1 MTFPV
6 TMCDPRTLIPYAANP
21 RRNTQA
27 VPKVAASIREYG
39 FRVPL
44 VIDTEGTVVCGHTRL
59 EAALLLE
66 LPEVPCHI
74 AEDLTEA
81 QLRAFRLVDNR
92 VSEIAEWD
100 EELLDLELQGLA
112 ELGIDLDEFG
122 LTLDDLDTDTTT
134 GRTGSLA
141 ERFLVPPFSIL
152 DTRSGLWQE
161 RRRAWLA
168 LGIQS
173 ELGRGNG
180 DDNAQEGLT
189 FSLSAQPPEVYQ
201 AKAAY
206 EKRIGHEVSWE
217 DFAKVHPEAIRMNG
231 TSIFDPVLCE
241 LAYRWFC
248 TEGGRVL
255 DPFAGGSV
263 RGIVAG
269 KLGLSYMGIE
279 LRPEQVTA
287 NQAQKETLLPEADV
301 TWITGDSERMLPA
314 LSRSYD
320 LLFSCPP
327 YGDLEVYSDDPAD
340 LSNMSWENFL
350 QSYRHIIEEAALNLK
365 ENRFAV
371 FVVTE
376 IRDKKGHYRGLV
388 PETIKAFQDAGLT
401 YYNEACLINQAASLA
416 MRAGRTFAVSRKL
429 GRCHQNVL
437 VFYKGNTTD
446 IRQTFPQAIEI
457 GNTALDQED
466 FS

>member
-6 TMCDPRTLIPYAANP
+6 TMRDPRTLIPYAANP

-74 AEDLTEA
+74 AEDLTDA

-122 LTLDDLDTDTTT
+122 LTLDDLDTDTT

-180 DDNAQEGLT
+180 DDTTQEGLT
-189 FSLSAQPPEVYQ
+189 FSLSAQPPEVYE

-206 EKRIGHEVSWE
+206 EKRIGHEVSWD
-217 DFAKVHPEAIRMNG
+217 DFAKAHPEAIRMNG

-248 TEGGRVL
+248 TEGGSVL

-269 KLGLSYMGIE
+269 KLGLSYTGIE

-287 NQAQKETLLPEADV
+287 NKAQKETLLPEADV
-301 TWITGDSERMLPA
+301 TWYQGDSSCELRLIQEQF
-314 LSRSYD
+314 D

-327 YGDLEVYSDDPAD
+327 YGDLEVYSDNSAD
-340 LSNMSWENFL
+340 LSNMSWEEFL
-350 QSYRHIIEEAALNLK
+350 KTYRHIIREAAQHLK

-371 FVVTE
+371 WVVTE
-376 IRDKKGHYRGLV
+376 IRDKQGRYRGLV
-388 PETIKAFQDAGLT
+388 PATIEAFEDAGLI
-401 YYNEACLINQAASLA
+401 YYNEAVLLNQAASLA

-437 VFYKGNTTD
+437 VFYKGD
-446 IRQTFPQAIEI
+446 PRQIRDTFPQAIET
-457 GNTALDQED
+457 GSDELHQED
-466 FS
+466 IS